1 MEIHAIY
8 AVFKGGSVKI
18 GNMEYSGNRMILGIT
33 EEFSYSI
40 SRESE
45 VRLPV
50 VIVDTKGFN
59 ARYMDDR
66 LLKSVSVPGADIW
79 YFTCIKDI
87 EDLFDAFMGE
97 ITKVLMPYN
106 KVRNRLVLEEIFE
119 VSDDCI
125 PVIFSGKDM
134 IRQIDDVKR
143 IGFSEAIV
151 MDPEGSISEND
162 WAELKEMSIN
172 VIPFVR
178 SRSSAD
184 ILHSIGF
191 EKIILD
197 FQN

>member
-8 AVFKGGSVKI
+8 AVFRGGSVRT
-18 GNMEYSGNRMILGIT
+18 GSMEYSGEKMVLGIT
-33 EEFSYSI
+33 EELSYSA

-45 VRLPV
+45 IRLPV
-50 VIVDTKGFN
+50 VMVDTKGFN
-59 ARYMDDR
+59 ARIMDDR
-66 LLKSVSVPGADIW
+66 LLKAVSVPGADIW

-87 EDLFDAFMGE
+87 EDLFDAFMGDVAK
-97 ITKVLMPYN
+97 ILMPYS

-134 IRQIDDVKR
+134 IRQLDDVKR
-143 IGFSEAIV
+143 IGFSEAVV
-151 MDPEGSISEND
+151 MDPEGSISDND
-162 WAELKEMSIN
+162 WVELKEMSIG

-184 ILHSIGF
+184 ILYSMGF
-191 EKIILD
+191 EKVIFD